1 MSEDAG
7 AKAKKR
13 PRKREPSGNGI
24 DAAYAARLPNAAGAR
39 RRFKR
44 RAARAAH
51 AAKRSAQRSVG

>member
-24 DAAYAARLPNAAGAR
+24 DAVYAARLPNAAGAR
-39 RRFKR
+39 LRFKR